1 MSAFRLDVRD
11 MFDYEKNRSVIR
23 RARIRII
30 VIGLL
35 IGIVFVSFSGYL
47 ANQYV
52 GQTEAQRLNNL
63 KQTAQIARN
72 SIEPILVQYRLKKI
86 SKAEAFEQVRNLVR
100 RMVYEDHMGKNYVF
114 MSAYDGTMLVQPFEP
129 RKEMTNMLNLRDSN
143 GVYIIRELIKT
154 AESQNGSG
162 YVSYHYKRPNQEEP
176 EEKIS
181 FVMGIP
187 ELNCYIGTGK
197 YMTDIRD
204 TEQTYILS
212 VTGLTFFLIF
222 LLAFLVLSAMREV
235 NRQNLMLQQENE
247 ALAEAEE
254 TLRKS
259 EGKFRELFDSIS
271 DLVYTQDLEGRF
283 LSINPA
289 MAKLFNYDP
298 LELIGKKAAD
308 FMDPKMKSLFESQ
321 YLSGIKTKGYFEG
334 ISIYLSKEGREIYL
348 EYRSK
353 RVIPKEG
360 PAYISGMGRDV
371 TERILAK
378 KERKRLGDQLRQ
390 AHKMEAMGT
399 LAGGIAHDFNNIL
412 AAIVGYSELALAKG
426 KDGGGG
432 TREIQEVL
440 ISANRAKEL
449 ITRILTFSRKVD
461 PEMKPVALNLEIVQ
475 VGKMLERTIP
485 RMVEIRLNLAE
496 NLHSVNGD
504 AVQLNQLLMN
514 LGSNASDAMSEGG
527 RLVFQT
533 ENMTLDRRGAQRLF
547 NAAPGKYVLLTV
559 SDTGHGMDKAT
570 QEHIFDP
577 FYTRKEVGQGT
588 GLGLSVVYG
597 IVKSHDGFIICDSK
611 SGEGTTF
618 KIYVPALDSPIKP
631 ETATPATPGS
641 MVPGGDE
648 VILLVDDEASL
659 RDLGQEIL
667 SRYGYQVLPA
677 SSGEEALEIYRQ
689 QEVIDLVILDV
700 SMPGMG
706 GGKCLTELLKINPGA
721 RVIISSGYSLD
732 GPIQEIL
739 SSGASGFVAK
749 PFSISNLLIT
759 IRQVLDP

>member
-1 MSAFRLDVRD
+1 

-35 IGIVFVSFSGYL
+35 MGIVFVSFSGYL

-86 SKAEAFEQVRNLVR
+86 SKDEAIEQVRNLVR
-100 RMVYEDHMGKNYVF
+100 TMVYEDHMGKNYVF

-129 RKEMTNMLNLRDSN
+129 EKEMTNMLNLRDSN

-162 YVSYHYKRPNQEEP
+162 YVSYHYKRPNQAAP

-197 YMTDIRD
+197 YMSDIRD

-298 LELIGKKAAD
+298 QEFMGKKAAD
-308 FMDPKMKSLFESQ
+308 FMDPEMKSLFENQ
-321 YLSGIKTKGYFEG
+321 YLEGIKTKGHFEG
-334 ISIYLSKEGREIYL
+334 ISIYLNKEGREIFI

-360 PAYISGMGRDV
+360 PDYISGMGRDV
-371 TERILAK
+371 TERILARR
-378 KERKRLGDQLRQ
+378 ERKRLGDQLRQ

-426 KDGGGG
+426 KDGGGV

-440 ISANRAKEL
+440 TSANRAKEL

-496 NLHSVNGD
+496 NLHSVNAD

-514 LGSNASDAMSEGG
+514 LGSNASDAMPEGG

-533 ENMTLDRRGAQRLF
+533 ENMTLDRHAAQRLF
-547 NAAPGKYVLLTV
+547 NATPGKYVLLTV

-570 QEHIFDP
+570 KEHIFDP

-597 IVKSHDGFIICDSK
+597 IVKSHDGVIICDSK

-618 KIYVPALDSPIKP
+618 KIYLPALDLPLKP
-631 ETATPATPGS
+631 ETAVPVTPGS
-641 MVPGGDE
+641 VVPGGDE

-667 SRYGYQVLPA
+667 SLYGYQVLLA

-689 QEVIDLVILDV
+689 QEVIDLVLLDV

-732 GPIQEIL
+732 GPLKDIM

-749 PFSISNLLIT
+749 PFSISNLLST